1 MLPTIV
7 MFKNGIAVDKIVG
20 FEELGGI
27 DEFPTL
33 VLTRRIVK
41 SGVLKAKL
49 KGEDG
54 RMVMKKVAS
63 GEDSD
68 SDYD

>member
-1 MLPTIV
+1 

-20 FEELGGI
+20 FEELGGT

-33 VLTRRIVK
+33 VLSRRIIK

-54 RMVMKKVAS
+54 RMVMKKVKSAN
-63 GEDSD
+63 EDSD
-68 SDYD
+68 SDYDD

>member
-1 MLPTIV
+1 

-20 FEELGGI
+20 FEELGGT

-54 RMVMKKVAS
+54 RMVMKKLARD
-63 GEDSD
+63 EDSD
-68 SDYD
+68 SDYDWESL

>member
-1 MLPTIV
+1 

-20 FEELGGI
+20 FEELGGT

-33 VLTRRIVK
+33 VLSRRIVK

-54 RMVMKKVAS
+54 RMVMKKVKSAN
-63 GEDSD
+63 EDSG
-68 SDYD
+68 SDYDD